1 MAYNFKNGIK
11 SHLKL
16 ETYAD
21 FSKLSI
27 RSICFEEYSCLLKDP
42 VMEDRILKVLKS
54 EALSSRTVD
63 KVRHLVKD
71 EMGPVDNLQLSGLDQ
86 SCKESAEIDVLL

>member
-1 MAYNFKNGIK
+1 
-11 SHLKL
+11 
-16 ETYAD
+16 
-21 FSKLSI
+21 
-27 RSICFEEYSCLLKDP
+27 
-42 VMEDRILKVLKS
+42 MEDRILKVLKS
-54 EALSSRTVD
+54 EALSSGTVD